1 MIPGYSFTR
10 VLSTN
15 AKRTRGCGC
24 HGHPAFPTPS
34 LGERFI
40 IGSGALR
47 GEAANVCLMNA
58 STPHSQS
65 SSPAKEPVKDTD
77 LILRSLRSKRL
88 EGWTQRRD
96 SRPSF
101 ETRARRAP
109 QDEVGDA
116 IVVAGRRRYA
126 LIAHPIGFSPA
137 SICARRGSR
146 NGGSASFSPSVS
158 KGSSVA
164 KPGPSVA
171 ISYRMPLGSRKYRL
185 RK

>member
-101 ETRARRAP
+101 ETALARLLRMRSEIYFTTAKAGDP
-109 QDEVGDA
+109 VLRGVHDE
-116 IVVAGRRRYA
+116 I
-126 LIAHPIGFSPA
+126 
-137 SICARRGSR
+137 
-146 NGGSASFSPSVS
+146 
-158 KGSSVA
+158 A
-164 KPGPSVA
+164 KPRRTGYSA
-171 ISYRMPLGSRKYRL
+171 FAEYDGR
-185 RK
+185 